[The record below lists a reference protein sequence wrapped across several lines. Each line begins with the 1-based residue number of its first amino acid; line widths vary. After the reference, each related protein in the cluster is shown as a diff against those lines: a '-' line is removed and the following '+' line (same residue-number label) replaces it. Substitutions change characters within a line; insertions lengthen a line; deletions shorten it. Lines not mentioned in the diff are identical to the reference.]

1 MAQNNKKTK
10 VKRARFAVNILT
22 SKMPQIRLEEKNTI
36 VVVVVEIFL
45 MTTKS
50 LKSRDLNDLICL
62 NLNDDDD
69 GN

>member
-50 LKSRDLNDLICL
+50 LNLRDLNDLICL

>member
-36 VVVVVEIFL
+36 VVVVVEIFW

-50 LKSRDLNDLICL
+50 LNSRDLNDLICL

>member
-36 VVVVVEIFL
+36 VVVVEIFL

-50 LKSRDLNDLICL
+50 LNSRDLNDLICL

>member
-50 LKSRDLNDLICL
+50 LNSRDLNDLICL